1 MIGVIKWLQGMCY
14 AAPGSALAKAH
25 EMMLT
30 VRMFRA
36 KVLLRNKKVYI
47 CSILALAASPMRAS
61 EPISVSASAPQRITF
76 VVRADP
82 RTGKLIRMAVPSKP
96 VVTTKPA
103 AGISALVDDAARANH
118 VDPLLVHSVIQVESN
133 YNQYAM
139 SPVGAEGLMQLMPQT
154 ARMLGVTNSFDAK
167 ENIEA
172 GVRYLKALQD
182 QFKDDRLALAAY
194 NAGPNAVERYK
205 WVPPFKETQKYV
217 EDVGKRYAEAHRSEV
232 LVEKT
237 KSLPK
242 PPVPDGQMMA
252 AQEERHPKLEQFVD
266 QDGRLH
272 LKTAE

>member
-1 MIGVIKWLQGMCY
+1 
-14 AAPGSALAKAH
+14 
-25 EMMLT
+25 
-30 VRMFRA
+30 MFRA
-36 KVLLRNKKVYI
+36 KVLFGNKKVYI

-61 EPISVSASAPQRITF
+61 EPISVSAPGPQRITF

-82 RTGKLIRMAVPSKP
+82 RTGKLVRTAVPSKP
-96 VVTTKPA
+96 IVGTKPTPA
-103 AGISALVDDAARANH
+103 ISTLVDDAARANH

-133 YNQYAM
+133 YNQYAV

-154 ARMLGVTNSFDAK
+154 ARMLGVNNSFDAK

-172 GVRYLKALQD
+172 GVRYLKSLQD

-217 EDVGKRYAEAHRSEV
+217 EDVGKRYGEARKAEA
-232 LVEKT
+232 VEKT
-237 KSLPK
+237 KSLPS

-272 LKTAE
+272 LRTAE